1 MAIFLN
7 TEVTVGNTLSSN
19 ASVPFVSSTAP
30 TSATVCVLGGLSSAS
45 LANDTRF
52 IFNNTGSP
60 LTTAVPFSATF
71 ANTRGVTL
79 SSGGGLVTYNRAL
92 SGQLAAIILSDRT
105 AFSFTLPNASAT
117 VTLTAGLRDVMGP
130 NEARLRLL
138 GYF

>member
-7 TEVTVGNTLSSN
+7 TEVTVGNALSSN
-19 ASVPFVSSTAP
+19 ASAPFVSPTTP
-30 TSATVCVLGGLSSAS
+30 TSATVCVLASLSSAS
-45 LANDTRF
+45 LASSVRF
-52 IFNNTGSP
+52 IFNNTSNP

-71 ANTRGVTL
+71 ANTQGITL
-79 SSGGGLVTYNRAL
+79 SSGAGLVTYNRAL
-92 SGQLAAIILSDRT
+92 SGQSAAIILSDRT

>member
-19 ASVPFVSSTAP
+19 AGAPFVSPTAP
-30 TSATVCVLGGLSSAS
+30 TSATVCVLASLSSAS
-45 LANDTRF
+45 LAGNTRF
-52 IFNNTGSP
+52 IFNNTNNP

-71 ANTRGVTL
+71 VNTRGVTL
-79 SSGGGLVTYNRAL
+79 SSGAGLVTYNRAL
-92 SGQLAAIILSDRT
+92 SGQSAAIILSDRT
-105 AFSFTLPNASAT
+105 AFTFTLPNASAT

>member
-19 ASVPFVSSTAP
+19 ASAPFVSPTAP
-30 TSATVCVLGGLSSAS
+30 TSATVCVLANLSSSS
-45 LANDTRF
+45 LASDTRF
-52 IFNNTGSP
+52 IFNNTSNP

-71 ANTRGVTL
+71 VNTRGITL
-79 SSGGGLVTYNRAL
+79 SSGAGLVTYNRAL
-92 SGQLAAIILSDRT
+92 SGQSAAIILSDRT

>member
-19 ASVPFVSSTAP
+19 ASAPFVSPTAP
-30 TSATVCVLGGLSSAS
+30 TSATVCVLASLSSAS
-45 LANDTRF
+45 LASDTRF
-52 IFNNTGSP
+52 IFDNTGIP

-71 ANTRGVTL
+71 VNTRGVTL
-79 SSGGGLVTYNRAL
+79 SSGAGLVTYNRTL
-92 SGQLAAIILSDRT
+92 SGQPAAIILSDRT
-105 AFSFTLPNASAT
+105 TFSFTLPNASAT
-117 VTLTAGLRDVMGP
+117 VTLTAGQRDVMGP

>member
-19 ASVPFVSSTAP
+19 ASAPFVSSTAP

-71 ANTRGVTL
+71 ANTRGATL